1 MPNKMLQVRKYL
13 RDDGIAGVD
22 NRRYCAGTGCDFFA
36 THTQFKADF
45 WVKHVL
51 SCSSWGE
58 HEKAGIAAAH
68 PKSKAAQ
75 LLIPP
80 TPSWKRASIGGGDED
95 DGVGRRDSGDV
106 GSGLCGEVD
115 VGSSISPS
123 RHRRSCSRLG
133 LCASIGAMKS
143 GLTKS
148 MNLS

>member
-1 MPNKMLQVRKYL
+1 MPSKVLQVRKYL

-22 NRRYCAGTGCDFFA
+22 NRRYCAGT
-36 THTQFKADF
+36 
-45 WVKHVL
+45 
-51 SCSSWGE
+51 
-58 HEKAGIAAAH
+58 
-68 PKSKAAQ
+68 
-75 LLIPP
+75 
-80 TPSWKRASIGGGDED
+80 SIGGGDED